1 VAVPTQLLNTQE
13 PGVPA
18 SAANDTPF
26 DSSAEADIYV
36 HVVGGVARPGL
47 YRLSLGS
54 RIIDAVMA
62 AGGLASDGSQCGVNL
77 ARVVT
82 DGEQVVVP
90 QAPPG
95 TPCRPVSASSGLG
108 SPSSGSSGF
117 GPVSLSTATL
127 EQLDTLAEDNTLPDP
142 MTTAEAMACPH
153 LDLARAETTG
163 IQHTCIDVRKLA
175 QATAA
180 IKQIPGPG
188 EAIHLIAPEEAGV
201 TLLGDF
207 HLAQH
212 LTNDDLNVLVI
223 DFHPLQTIYLLNF
236 IHQILLN
243 SCWSFDRKNIRRC
256 NGAI

>member
-1 VAVPTQLLNTQE
+1 MTTVLVGVVVVGVAITVATTTGSSSRTIPVAVPTQLLNTQE

-90 QAPPG
+90 EAPPG

-127 EQLDTLAEDNTLPDP
+127 EQLDTLP
-142 MTTAEAMACPH
+142 
-153 LDLARAETTG
+153 G
-163 IQHTCIDVRKLA
+163 IGPALA
-175 QATAA
+175 QRIIDFREANGGFRSVEQLNEVSG
-180 IKQIPGPG
+180 IGPKVL
-188 EAIHLIAPEEAGV
+188 ANIAPLI
-201 TLLGDF
+201 T
-207 HLAQH
+207 
-212 LTNDDLNVLVI
+212 
-223 DFHPLQTIYLLNF
+223 P
-236 IHQILLN
+236 
-243 SCWSFDRKNIRRC
+243 
-256 NGAI
+256 

>member
-1 VAVPTQLLNTQE
+1 MLVGMVVVGVAITVATTTGSSSRTIPVAVPTQLLNTQE

-26 DSSAEADIYV
+26 ASAAEADIYV

-127 EQLDTLAEDNTLPDP
+127 EQLDTLP
-142 MTTAEAMACPH
+142 
-153 LDLARAETTG
+153 G
-163 IQHTCIDVRKLA
+163 IGPALA
-175 QATAA
+175 QRIIDFREANGGFRSVEQLNEVSG
-180 IKQIPGPG
+180 IGPKVL
-188 EAIHLIAPEEAGV
+188 ANIAPLI
-201 TLLGDF
+201 T
-207 HLAQH
+207 
-212 LTNDDLNVLVI
+212 
-223 DFHPLQTIYLLNF
+223 P
-236 IHQILLN
+236 
-243 SCWSFDRKNIRRC
+243 
-256 NGAI
+256 